1 MASFEEL
8 KKIIESGS
16 KQEKIDSLE
25 LEIDA
30 EDPKIL
36 SLIVS
41 ELDDKDIEVRGEAFS
56 TLMLNEND
64 ISEILIE
71 GLKNQNKNI
80 RGYSALILANR
91 NDRKAIEKIVEL
103 TSDESAMVRSCAVG
117 ALGHMKANQACLAIR
132 RCLDDSNLEVKK
144 SAIKSAID
152 IGDRNLLEKLDEL
165 SKENDPEIEKLLV
178 LAKNNL

>member
-1 MASFEEL
+1 MASSEEF

-16 KQEKIDSLE
+16 KEEKIGSLE
-25 LEIDA
+25 LETNTK
-30 EDPKIL
+30 DPKIL
-36 SLIVS
+36 NLIIS

-64 ISEILIE
+64 ISDVLIE
-71 GLKNQNKNI
+71 NLKNQSKNI

-91 NDRKAIEKIVEL
+91 NDRKAITTIAEL
-103 TSDESAMVRSCAVG
+103 TSDESSMVRSCAVG
-117 ALGHMKANQACLAIR
+117 ALGHMKAVQACLAIR
-132 RCLDDSNLEVKK
+132 KCLEDSNLEVKK

-152 IGDRNLLEKLDEL
+152 IGDKTLLEKLDEL

>member
-16 KQEKIDSLE
+16 KEEKISSLE
-25 LEIDA
+25 SETDVK
-30 EDPKIL
+30 DPKIL
-36 SLIVS
+36 GLIIS

-64 ISEILIE
+64 ISDILIE

-91 NDRKAIEKIVEL
+91 NDRKAIAKIVEL

-132 RCLDDSNLEVKK
+132 KCLNDSNLEVKK

-152 IGDRNLLEKLDEL
+152 IGDKNLLEKLGEL

>member
-1 MASFEEL
+1 MTSFEEL

-16 KQEKIDSLE
+16 KKEKIHSLE
-25 LEIDA
+25 LETDA
-30 EDPKIL
+30 KDPKIL
-36 SLIVS
+36 GLIIS

-64 ISEILIE
+64 ISDILIE

-91 NDRKAIEKIVEL
+91 NDKKGIAKIVEL
-103 TSDESAMVRSCAVG
+103 TADESAMVRSCAVG

-132 RCLDDSNLEVKK
+132 KCLDDSNLEVKK

-152 IGDRNLLEKLDEL
+152 IGDKNLLEKLDDL
-165 SKENDPEIEKLLV
+165 SKENDPEIEKLLA

>member
-8 KKIIESGS
+8 KKIIELGS
-16 KQEKIDSLE
+16 KEEKIDSLE
-25 LEIDA
+25 LEIDV

-91 NDRKAIEKIVEL
+91 NDRKAIAKIVEL

>member
-1 MASFEEL
+1 
-8 KKIIESGS
+8 
-16 KQEKIDSLE
+16 
-25 LEIDA
+25 
-30 EDPKIL
+30 
-36 SLIVS
+36 
-41 ELDDKDIEVRGEAFS
+41 
-56 TLMLNEND
+56 
-64 ISEILIE
+64 
-71 GLKNQNKNI
+71 
-80 RGYSALILANR
+80 
-91 NDRKAIEKIVEL
+91 
-103 TSDESAMVRSCAVG
+103 MVRSCAVG